1 MNNNNTDEMVKK
13 ANSSIMYTTNRPD
26 VVFEKGEGSYLW
38 DLNGDKY
45 LDMIQ
50 GWAVCCLGHCAPVM
64 QKALCEQS
72 KLLINPSP
80 SYYNVPAT
88 ELADLLT
95 RLSCMDKVFFINSGA
110 EANEG
115 AVKLARKYGSKFKN
129 GAYEIITAKNSF
141 HGRTLAMMSAS
152 GKEKWKNLYSPKVD
166 GFIWAEY
173 NNIDAIKSN
182 ISDKTCAVMLELVQ
196 GEGGVIE
203 ADVEYVKEIR
213 RLCDENDILLIIDEV
228 QTGIG
233 RLGTMFGYELY
244 GIEPDIMTL
253 AKGIGGGVPL
263 SAVLAKDRVCC
274 FDAGDQGGTYSMT
287 PIATAVGLAVVNEII
302 DKDILGNVNE
312 VGAYFRAELDKLV
325 DEYSFVSGTRGK
337 GLLLALALDGV
348 EGSEIQAECFR
359 NKLIIN
365 SPNKNTLR
373 FMPALNLSKKEADE
387 CISILKKVLDKFN

>member
-13 ANSSIMYTTNRPD
+13 AKSSIMYTTNRPD

-95 RLSCMDKVFFINSGA
+95 RISCMDKVFFINSGA

>member
-302 DKDILGNVNE
+302 DKDIHGNVNE

>member
-1 MNNNNTDEMVKK
+1 MNNNNTDEMIKK

>member
-1 MNNNNTDEMVKK
+1 
-13 ANSSIMYTTNRPD
+13 
-26 VVFEKGEGSYLW
+26 
-38 DLNGDKY
+38 
-45 LDMIQ
+45 
-50 GWAVCCLGHCAPVM
+50 
-64 QKALCEQS
+64 
-72 KLLINPSP
+72 
-80 SYYNVPAT
+80 
-88 ELADLLT
+88 
-95 RLSCMDKVFFINSGA
+95 
-110 EANEG
+110 
-115 AVKLARKYGSKFKN
+115 
-129 GAYEIITAKNSF
+129 
-141 HGRTLAMMSAS
+141 MMSAS

>member
-213 RLCDENDILLIIDEV
+213 RLCYENDILLIIDEV

>member
-302 DKDILGNVNE
+302 DKNILGNVNE

>member
-1 MNNNNTDEMVKK
+1 MNNNNTDEMIKK

-95 RLSCMDKVFFINSGA
+95 RISCMDKVFFINSGA

-302 DKDILGNVNE
+302 DKNILGNVNE

>member
-1 MNNNNTDEMVKK
+1 MSCTNTNEMIKK
-13 ANSSIMYTTNRPD
+13 ANASIMYTTNRPD
-26 VVFEKGEGSYLW
+26 IVFEKGKGSYLW

-64 QKALCEQS
+64 QKALREQS
-72 KLLINPSP
+72 ELLINPSP
-80 SYYNVPAT
+80 SYYNVPAI
-88 ELADLLT
+88 ELAELLT
-95 RLSCMDKVFFINSGA
+95 SISCMDKVFFINSGA

-115 AVKLARKYGSKFKN
+115 AIKLARKYGSKYKN

-141 HGRTLAMMSAS
+141 HGRTLATMSAS
-152 GKEKWKNLYSPKVD
+152 GKEKWKDIYAPKVD

-173 NNIDAIKSN
+173 NNIDDIRKN
-182 ISDKTCAVMLELVQ
+182 ISDKTCAIMLELVQ

-203 ADVEYVKEIR
+203 SEKDYVKEIR
-213 RLCDENDILLIIDEV
+213 RICDENDILLIIDEV

-244 GIEPDIMTL
+244 DIEPDIMTL

-263 SAVLAKDRVCC
+263 SAVLAKDRVYC
-274 FDAGDQGGTYSMT
+274 FEAGDQGGTYSMT
-287 PIATAVGLAVVNEII
+287 PIATAVGLSVVKEII
-302 DKDILGNVNE
+302 DKDILSNVNE
-312 VGAYFRAELDKLV
+312 VGSYFRAELDKLADSYKIV
-325 DEYSFVSGTRGK
+325 CGTRGK
-337 GLLLALALDGV
+337 GLLLALAF
-348 EGSEIQAECFR
+348 EGADCSAIQAECLK

-373 FMPALNLSKKEADE
+373 FMPALNITKEEVDE
-387 CISILKKVLDKFN
+387 CIAILRSVLGKFN

>member
-287 PIATAVGLAVVNEII
+287 PKII

-312 VGAYFRAELDKLV
+312 VGACFRAELDKLV